1 MGLVSSSE
9 VREGPSATQ
18 VTVEQRPGGGE
29 GAGNIWG
36 RMFQA
41 EEEQEQLP

>member
-1 MGLVSSSE
+1 MGLVLSSE

-18 VTVEQRPGGGE
+18 VTFEQRPEAGE

-41 EEEQEQLP
+41 EEEQEQIP